1 MSTPDVS
8 ESFVIVGQTSAGK
21 RFRPSD
27 WAERLCGVMAPYGPA
42 GSRGGPLT
50 YSPYVMPGSRDGI
63 KCVSVDARLHGIE
76 PMAYRFLLNFARE
89 NDLQVDRSPQAAQSG
104 QEAAKESPSPARSEN

>member
-1 MSTPDVS
+1 MSEQDDP

-42 GSRGGPLT
+42 GRRAGPLT
-50 YSPYVMPGSRDGI
+50 YSPYVMPGSREGI
-63 KCVSVDARLHGIE
+63 KCVTVDARLHGVE

-89 NDLQVDRSPQAAQSG
+89 NDLQVDRRAAAG
-104 QEAAKESPSPARSEN
+104 AASPAAANVQATPAGSDD